1 MSKECKQCGTTFEQ
15 VSNRG
20 NEQVYCSPKCRQVAN
35 YERLKKRL
43 EPTAYENKGEKTGTP
58 ERTDNSHSRLAP
70 GASGIGYALPMEPRG
85 GEVIQAEPGRID
97 LFAAYVGS
105 LQSTSEAKT
114 DAIRHQLRA
123 DALER
128 EVAALRQE
136 VSELNAEL
144 SEYEAE
150 EDPEPD
156 GIGKVVSGLSEALPG
171 LVRAYKE
178 EPEATLNFVKK
189 SLSGLFTA

>member
-1 MSKECKQCGTTFEQ
+1 
-15 VSNRG
+15 
-20 NEQVYCSPKCRQVAN
+20 VAN

-58 ERTDNSHSRLAP
+58 ERTDYSHSGSTS
-70 GASGIGYALPMEPRG
+70 GASDIGHALPMEPKG
-85 GEVIQAEPGRID
+85 GEVIQAEPRGID
-97 LFAAYVGS
+97 LFAAYVRS

-123 DALER
+123 EALER
-128 EVAALRQE
+128 EVAALREE

-144 SEYEAE
+144 SEYEE
-150 EDPEPD
+150 EPEQEPN
-156 GIGKVVSGLSEALPG
+156 GIGKVVSGLSEAIPG